1 MYINILHDTSARRP
15 QCKPGTLH
23 SLFLYS
29 DPSPPTLFPT
39 VLMAQTNSKP
49 NLFPY
54 NTRTCPQL
62 SSFYTHLPAYEDGTD
77 SVPKCQHI
85 KFRCRGITQKKAY
98 NIQYTAKVWNQGWEL
113 FYVVYTDVRDMY
125 WSKPGDSIYSPCN
138 MCMYVS
144 LSTVCVMYI
153 PWTFHGDRIQ

>member
-54 NTRTCPQL
+54 NTQTCPQP

-77 SVPKCQHI
+77 TMI
-85 KFRCRGITQKKAY
+85 R
-98 NIQYTAKVWNQGWEL
+98 N
-113 FYVVYTDVRDMY
+113 VVYKIQKLGNY
-125 WSKPGDSIYSPCN
+125 PEESIQQN
-138 MCMYVS
+138 
-144 LSTVCVMYI
+144 I
-153 PWTFHGDRIQ
+153 RN